1 MKKNNQLVPTH
12 NPHEDESNMME
23 VVVRCEVEEKSNQNQ
38 KKRHENGDKVVRDN
52 DEDGDVDH
60 NWHAHR
66 EENLGREEE
75 NINNVFSAW

>member
-1 MKKNNQLVPTH
+1 MLIVCGLYMVLWGKSKEMKKNNQLVPTH

-60 NWHAHR
+60 N
-66 EENLGREEE
+66 
-75 NINNVFSAW
+75 